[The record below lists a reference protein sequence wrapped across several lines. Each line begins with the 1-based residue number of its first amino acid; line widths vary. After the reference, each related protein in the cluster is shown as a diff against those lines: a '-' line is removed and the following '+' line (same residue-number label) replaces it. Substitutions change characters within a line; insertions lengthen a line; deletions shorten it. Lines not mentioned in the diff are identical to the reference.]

1 MRTIFTF
8 LFSVI
13 ICLFLSTCDG
23 DKKQD
28 FDKKIF
34 HYNQSSGIS
43 SLDPAFSKDQATI
56 WACNQLY
63 NGLVQLDDRLNTQPA
78 IAHSWDIS
86 ADGLVYTFY
95 LRNNVFF
102 HEDICFKNKTRA
114 VIAKDFVYSLARIR
128 DGKTASPGAWI
139 FNGRVDTI
147 EPFKAINDST
157 FQLKLLK
164 PFRPMLSILTMPY
177 CSVIPEEAVKKYGLD
192 FRSHPVGTGAFKLK
206 IWRENVALILVKNES
221 YFEKDGDNQ
230 IPYLDGIRISFIDN
244 KKSEFFAFKQG
255 NLDFISGLD
264 ASYIDDVLEK
274 DGTLK
279 LDLQQQFYLNKTPY
293 LNTEY
298 LGFLMQSEDSKSAV
312 LDKKVRLAIN
322 YGFDRK
328 ELIRYLRNG
337 IGRPAE
343 NGFAPYGLPSFDSTL
358 IGYSFNPEKAKQ
370 LLKEAGYSAAH
381 PLPEIK
387 LYTNETYK
395 EMALFVSKQL
405 EKIGITVKLEINQGA
420 ILREWMSQGKAP
432 FFRGSWIADY
442 PDAENYY
449 TVFYSKN
456 GSPPN
461 YTRFHNIAYDTL
473 YEKSLTENE
482 DAKRYELYQQ
492 MEKILIEESP
502 VVPLFYDEVLRF
514 SQKRVKGLT
523 PNALNLLSLKRVK
536 IED

>member
-1 MRTIFTF
+1 MNKAICIIFCFAVSIFFAGCGDSTKT
-8 LFSVI
+8 
-13 ICLFLSTCDG
+13 LSE
-23 DKKQD
+23 
-28 FDKKIF
+28 KKIF

-63 NGLVQLDDRLNTQPA
+63 NGLVQLDDGLNTQPA
-78 IAHSWDIS
+78 IAKRWEIS
-86 ADGLVYTFY
+86 ADGLVYTFH
-95 LRNNVFF
+95 LRNDVFF
-102 HEDICFKNKTRA
+102 QEDACFSNKTRKVTA
-114 VIAKDFVYSLARIR
+114 QDVVYSLARIR
-128 DGKTASPGAWI
+128 NSRTASPGAWI
-139 FNGRVDTI
+139 FNGRVDTL

-157 FQLKLLK
+157 FQLKLLH
-164 PFRPMLSILTMPY
+164 PFRPMLGILTMPY
-177 CSVIPEEAVKKYGLD
+177 CSIIPEEAVKKYGLD
-192 FRSHPVGTGAFKLK
+192 FRAHPVGTGPFKLK
-206 IWRENVALILVKNES
+206 IWRENVALIMVKNES
-221 YFEKDGDNQ
+221 YFEEDGDQ
-230 IPYLDGIRISFIDN
+230 QLPYLDGIRISFIDN

-264 ASYIDDVLEK
+264 ASYIDDVVEK

-279 LDLQQQFYLNKTPY
+279 SALKQQFDLNKTPY

-298 LGFLMQSEDSKSAV
+298 LGFLMQSEDSKNPV
-312 LDKKVRLAIN
+312 LDKRVRLAIN

-343 NGFAPYGLPSFDSTL
+343 SGFAPYGLPSFDSTL
-358 IGYSFNPEKAKQ
+358 VGYSFNPEKAKA
-370 LLKEAGYSAAH
+370 LLKDAGYSAAH

-405 EKIGITVKLEINQGA
+405 EKIGVTVKLEINQGA

-461 YTRFHNIAYDTL
+461 YTRFHNAAYDAL
-473 YEKSLTENE
+473 YEKALTENE

-514 SQKRVKGLT
+514 SQKHVKGLT
-523 PNALNLLSLKRVK
+523 PNALNLLNLKRVK

>member
-1 MRTIFTF
+1 MNKAICIIFCFAVSIFFAGCGDSTKT
-8 LFSVI
+8 
-13 ICLFLSTCDG
+13 LSE
-23 DKKQD
+23 
-28 FDKKIF
+28 KKIF

-63 NGLVQLDDRLNTQPA
+63 NGLVQLDDGLNTQPA
-78 IAHSWDIS
+78 IAKRWEIS
-86 ADGLVYTFY
+86 ADGLVYTFH
-95 LRNNVFF
+95 LRNDVFF
-102 HEDICFKNKTRA
+102 QEDACFSNKTRKVTA
-114 VIAKDFVYSLARIR
+114 QDVVYSLARIR
-128 DGKTASPGAWI
+128 NSRTASPGAWI
-139 FNGRVDTI
+139 FNGRVDTL

-157 FQLKLLK
+157 FQLKLLH
-164 PFRPMLSILTMPY
+164 PFRPMLGILTMPY
-177 CSVIPEEAVKKYGLD
+177 CSIIPEEAVKKYGLD
-192 FRSHPVGTGAFKLK
+192 FRAHPVGTGPFKLK
-206 IWRENVALILVKNES
+206 IWRENVALIMVKNES
-221 YFEKDGDNQ
+221 YFEEDGDQ
-230 IPYLDGIRISFIDN
+230 QLPYLDGIRISFIDN

-264 ASYIDDVLEK
+264 ASYIDDVVEK

-279 LDLQQQFYLNKTPY
+279 SALKQQFDLNKTPY

-298 LGFLMQSEDSKSAV
+298 LGFLMQSEDSKNPV
-312 LDKKVRLAIN
+312 LDKRVRLAIN

-343 NGFAPYGLPSFDSTL
+343 SGFAPYGLPSFDSTL
-358 IGYSFNPEKAKQ
+358 VGYSFNPEKAKA
-370 LLKEAGYSAAH
+370 LLKDAGYSAAH

-405 EKIGITVKLEINQGA
+405 EKIGVTVKLEINQGA

-461 YTRFHNIAYDTL
+461 YTRFHNAAYDAL
-473 YEKSLTENE
+473 YEKALTEYE

-523 PNALNLLSLKRVK
+523 PNALNLLNLKRVK
-536 IED
+536 V